1 MLTLIAW
8 SAWPLLRPA
17 RMIETEQAI
26 LATSSNPAE
35 QSIESISES
44 EPPRNT
50 RMVQAAGWLEAEPY
64 FVAATALAD
73 GVIEEML
80 VLEGDRVEAGQP
92 LARMVH
98 DDTKLQL
105 ARAKAN
111 HDSSLAALSLAQAK
125 LAAAEQ
131 NWEEPYELER
141 AVAST
146 RAHLDGLN
154 AELSQL
160 PSLIRTEQALLI
172 KAEEEHKRIETA
184 YRNNATSEIEYI
196 AAREERNAQA
206 ARLEATQAQE
216 SILVAS
222 IAQAEADLAAKRR
235 ALELRIDDRER
246 LETTRAQANLAQSE
260 VAFRTAILDEAQL
273 ELDRMTI
280 RAPISG
286 YVQRR
291 LKAPGDKAL
300 RAMDDPYSA
309 HIAHIYD
316 PSKLQVRVDVPLADA
331 SQVFVGQRC
340 EIVVE
345 VLPDRTFEGEVLIV
359 MHEADLQ
366 KNTLQIKVRV
376 IDPDPILRPE
386 MLTRVKFLPDQSTP
400 QQQASDRQSVKV
412 PASVLDTSS
421 DAQQV
426 WIVTERNNGRGV
438 LRSVQ
443 VSIESQEAGWVTLD
457 ADIPPGALIA
467 SDPASCAQGER
478 VRFVPSSGG
487 AS

>member
-1 MLTLIAW
+1 MLSLIAW

-17 RMIETEQAI
+17 RMIEIEQAI
-26 LATSSNPAE
+26 LASNSNPSE
-35 QSIESISES
+35 QSIQSISKS
-44 EPPRNT
+44 DPPKST
-50 RMVQAAGWLEAEPY
+50 RMVQAAGWLEAQPY

-98 DDTKLQL
+98 DDAKLQL
-105 ARAKAN
+105 ARANAN
-111 HDSSLAALSLAQAK
+111 HDSSLAALSLAQAR

-146 RAHLDGLN
+146 QARLDGLN
-154 AELSQL
+154 AELHRL
-160 PSLIRTEQALLI
+160 PLLIRTEQALLV
-172 KAEEEHKRIETA
+172 KAEEEHKRIEGA
-184 YRNNATSEIEYI
+184 YRKDATSEIEYI
-196 AAREERNAQA
+196 AAREIQNAQA
-206 ARLEATQAQE
+206 GRLEATKAQE
-216 SILVAS
+216 SILRAN
-222 IAQAEADLAAKRR
+222 IEQAKADLTAQQR

-246 LETTRAQANLAQSE
+246 LESARAQASLALSE
-260 VAFRTAILDEAQL
+260 VAFRAAILDEAQL

-280 RAPISG
+280 RAPING
-286 YVQRR
+286 FVQRR
-291 LKAPGDKAL
+291 LKAPGDKVL
-300 RAMDDPYSA
+300 RAMDDPYST

-376 IDPDPILRPE
+376 IDPDPVLRPE
-386 MLTRVKFLPDQSTP
+386 MLTRVKFLPDISTP
-400 QQQASDRQSVKV
+400 QEQSTDRQSVKV

-421 DAQQV
+421 DSKQV
-426 WIVTERNNGRGV
+426 WIVTKRNNGQGV

-443 VSIESQEAGWVTLD
+443 VSIESQEDGWVTLD
-457 ADIPPGALIA
+457 ADIAPGALIA

-478 VRFVPSSGG
+478 VRFVQRSGG